1 MGKHL
6 TVFLSYQTAYCQSD
20 GTKSV
25 TRLDVFLV
33 QHGLSGSRA
42 QAQALIAAGKV
53 RVNGQVVS
61 KAAYRVPEGAQVS
74 VEGALRFVSRGGE
87 KLEAALEA
95 FRVDVRGRVCADVGA
110 STGGFTDCLL
120 QHGAKRVYA
129 IDVGHD
135 LLHPRLRADERVVV
149 MEGVNARFLATLP
162 ERVSLVTI
170 DASFIS
176 LRLLLPVVRG
186 WLSEEGKVVAL
197 IKPQFEAGR
206 RVVARGHGVVRDPQ
220 VHRQVLAEVLE
231 FAQGQGYA
239 LQGVIRSPVAS
250 ENIEFLAYLR
260 LGRVGVDIEEC
271 LKQMDF
277 NT

>member
-1 MGKHL
+1 MI
-6 TVFLSYQTAYCQSD
+6 
-20 GTKSV
+20 
-25 TRLDVFLV
+25 RLDVFLV
-33 QHGLSGSRA
+33 QHGLSESRT

-53 RVNGQVVS
+53 RVNGQVIC
-61 KAAYRVPEGAQVS
+61 KAAYRVPDGAQVS
-74 VEGALRFVSRGGE
+74 VEGARRFVSRGGE

-95 FRVDVRGRVCADVGA
+95 FGVDVRGRVCADVGA

-135 LLHPRLRADERVVV
+135 LLHPRLRADDRVVV
-149 MEGVNARFLATLP
+149 MEGLNARYLMSLP
-162 ERVSLVTI
+162 ESVSLVTI

-176 LRLLLPVVRG
+176 LRLLLPVVKG
-186 WLSEEGKVVAL
+186 WLSEEGEVIAL

-206 RVVARGHGVVRDPQ
+206 RVAARGRGVVRDPQ
-220 VHRQVLAEVLE
+220 VHRQVLAEILE

-239 LQGVIRSPVAS
+239 LLEVIRSPVAS
-250 ENIEFLAYLR
+250 ENVEFLAHLQLDR
-260 LGRVGVDIEEC
+260 AGMDVEEH
-271 LKQMDF
+271 LKRIDF